1 MEIFISLYI
10 AVIDIPVKN
19 LKEIKGVMISL

>member
-10 AVIDIPVKN
+10 AVIDIQVKN
-19 LKEIKGVMISL
+19 LKEIKGVMILL